1 LFYKNKETKE
11 IVYLVKSDSKKTI
24 IFEYNE
30 DGKTS
35 GGKILSY
42 TKKEFKKKYIKDKKC
57 NFEKPEENMVQTII
71 QDYETNQYAYDNN
84 FEDYIEDRKYQ
95 ERKEAIEKQT
105 EADRR
110 RMLKQ
115 LADDYNP
122 NGIKVQ
128 QLKD

>member
-1 LFYKNKETKE
+1 MFYKNKETKE

-24 IFEYNE
+24 IFEYDE
-30 DGKTS
+30 TGKTS

-42 TKKEFKKKYIKDKKC
+42 TKKDFKKKYIKDKKC
-57 NFEKPEENMVQTII
+57 TFDEPEENMVLTII

-95 ERKEAIEKQT
+95 ERKEAIEKQS

-110 RMLKQ
+110 RMLKE